1 MNSVRACPQAK
12 LKPVYAPSQPAGAQP
27 SLTTPPSCSRA
38 VALASL
44 FSGSPPRL
52 PRVLLQAPRVL
63 LFFGNRGYIGGR
75 SGVGWRAGIAFD
87 WGSKDWLKTEFLGQD
102 RAGRYLG

>member
-27 SLTTPPSCSRA
+27 SSKTPPSCSPA
-38 VALASL
+38 VALASP
-44 FSGSPPRL
+44 FSGFPPRL

-63 LFFGNRGYIGGR
+63 LLFGDRGYLGGW

-87 WGSKDWLKTEFLGQD
+87 WGSKDWLKTEFLAQD